1 MLLHKAPGET
11 VQESRLAKED
21 APGVTSCGGGGRI
34 PGMDA
39 IQRLADAA
47 ETGDVEQVAR
57 LLREDV
63 PADARN
69 TEGWSRMALDR
80 AILAG
85 QTDVVRLLLA
95 AGADPNQRVGDYK
108 ETMPLRFAASLGRID
123 IARLLLNAGAD
134 PDGHVDDQATPLIMA
149 AGGGH
154 AAIVEMLLDHGANIN
169 GIERRWRGGPL
180 FAAAGQGCPAI
191 VRLLL
196 DRGAIP
202 TATALERAEGGS
214 ARYRSDP
221 DRLANFAQVIAMLN
235 AAKA

>member
-1 MLLHKAPGET
+1 
-11 VQESRLAKED
+11 
-21 APGVTSCGGGGRI
+21 
-34 PGMDA
+34 MDA

-57 LLREDV
+57 LLREDIH
-63 PADARN
+63 ADARN

-85 QTDVVRLLLA
+85 QTNVVRLLLA
-95 AGADPNQRVGDYK
+95 AGADPNQRIGDYK
-108 ETMPLRFAASLGRID
+108 ETMPLRFAASRGRID

-134 PDGHVDDQATPLIMA
+134 PDGHVHDQATPLIMA
-149 AGGGH
+149 ASGGH

-169 GIERRWRGGPL
+169 GIEKRWQGGPL
-180 FAAAGQGCPAI
+180 FAAAEKGWPAI

-202 TATALERAEGGS
+202 TATALERAESGS
-214 ARYRSDP
+214 VRYRYDP
-221 DRLANFAQVIAMLN
+221 DRLADFAQVIAMLKT
-235 AAKA
+235 AKA